1 MTDLT
6 SNREEVESIP
16 EEPKS
21 PKKEKK
27 KEKVPKKEKILKKES
42 VKSMS
47 ILSFLKHTK
56 KLEVPP
62 VPIDLCDADPEE
74 KEEGD
79 PTIKTETTSID
90 VIKEASSSPQSIEE
104 LRAELKE
111 QMDKEHQESMKRL
124 EALHQH
130 AKEIVIMREEKTEP
144 GTHPGESQSGQG
156 AQIHS
161 TQSQSLPSEEPSQE
175 DEAVI
180 EMANEFEED
189 AIVDVTPQMFTDSTQ
204 LIKHIILTINKSDLP
219 PSELIQ
225 LPHML
230 GFRYIHPDTDTDA
243 KHVLFGICHRA
254 SHTVSGRK
262 PLAQDE
268 HIDYEE
274 DSDDLV
280 EEDEIQGDDCNDTES
295 ESGDDVVNQLDYG
308 DGFLAEEDINIGD
321 VNLTAEEKSALVFRS
336 VSGNKGKLNQDT
348 RLSSTPFV
356 ASAVNCSDLGVDL
369 HQCKCVIGDPVF
381 FAGKIEQLK
390 KRRLE
395 VAVGEKLDEIET
407 TSEPSKSKLN
417 RKLNM
422 NEEMVREM
430 CSMIQGQ
437 GFTISQINDKMQE
450 RFPGLPKRQVS
461 LHCVSDV

>member
-1 MTDLT
+1 MT

-62 VPIDLCDADPEE
+62 VLIDLCDADPEE

-79 PTIKTETTSID
+79 PTIKTEATSID

-189 AIVDVTPQMFTDSTQ
+189 AI
-204 LIKHIILTINKSDLP
+204 
-219 PSELIQ
+219 
-225 LPHML
+225 
-230 GFRYIHPDTDTDA
+230 GGCDT
-243 KHVLFGICHRA
+243 
-254 SHTVSGRK
+254 
-262 PLAQDE
+262 
-268 HIDYEE
+268 
-274 DSDDLV
+274 
-280 EEDEIQGDDCNDTES
+280 
-295 ESGDDVVNQLDYG
+295 
-308 DGFLAEEDINIGD
+308 
-321 VNLTAEEKSALVFRS
+321 
-336 VSGNKGKLNQDT
+336 
-348 RLSSTPFV
+348 
-356 ASAVNCSDLGVDL
+356 
-369 HQCKCVIGDPVF
+369 
-381 FAGKIEQLK
+381 
-390 KRRLE
+390 
-395 VAVGEKLDEIET
+395 
-407 TSEPSKSKLN
+407 
-417 RKLNM
+417 
-422 NEEMVREM
+422 
-430 CSMIQGQ
+430 
-437 GFTISQINDKMQE
+437 
-450 RFPGLPKRQVS
+450 
-461 LHCVSDV
+461 SDVYRFNTTYQTHHSHNQQIRLTSIRAYPTPSYAWFSLYPPRY